1 MKTRNHYLPALLLAL
16 LPHAVW
22 AQTTID
28 QAKALAGGVT
38 PGDAPGF
45 PVQINKPGSYK
56 LTSNLDVPL
65 HVQAIQVAAPGVTID
80 LNGFVV
86 SSIVEC
92 RQDSHATQVNCNLVN
107 VAGASLFNQGGIGT
121 GHNDTVVRNG
131 TVRGFSG
138 HGVYGVQ
145 HIENMRIAHNLGA
158 GVFVNSG
165 SALVPPRI
173 THVRNSRIEL
183 NNESG
188 VVGGPVLFEHSI
200 SSKNGA
206 HGLWTVGGAVR
217 NSVLSF
223 NEMRGIW
230 GYGSAGTTV
239 LGSELVGDTAG
250 PTAGNVLS
258 LGANSNGAT
267 AF

>member
-45 PVQINKPGSYK
+45 PVQINKPGSYR

-65 HVQAIQVAAPGVTID
+65 HVQAIQVTAPGVTID

-92 RQDSHATQVNCNLVN
+92 RQDFYATPVNCNLVN
-107 VAGASLFNQGGIGT
+107 VAGANLFNQAGIST
-121 GHNDTVVRNG
+121 SRYDTAVRNG
-131 TVRGFSG
+131 MVRGFSG
-138 HGVYGVQ
+138 HGLYGVQ
-145 HIENMRIAHNLGA
+145 HIENMHIAQNLGA
-158 GVFVNSG
+158 GVYVSVG
-165 SALVPPRI
+165 TTVVPPRLVHI
-173 THVRNSRIEL
+173 RNSRIEL
-183 NNESG
+183 NDQSG
-188 VVGGPVLFEHSI
+188 VVGGYVLFEQSMA
-200 SSKNGA
+200 SKNGA

-230 GYGSAGTTV
+230 GYGSASTTV
-239 LGSELVGDTAG
+239 LGSELVGNTAG

-258 LGANSNGAT
+258 LGANSNGTT